1 MYELAVSKHAI
12 LHLIRLRPRRE
23 RMSGVELEFEFLI
36 LSLGLSDVGPVKV
49 VYILDSL
56 HLYRP
61 LACPVFYELRLPNV
75 TRLLLT
81 IGLDDL
87 KESL

>member
-1 MYELAVSKHAI
+1 V
-12 LHLIRLRPRRE
+12 
-23 RMSGVELEFEFLI
+23 SGVELKFEFLI

-49 VYILDSL
+49 VYLPDSL

-81 IGLDDL
+81 VSLDDL
-87 KESL
+87 KEAL